1 MIYFSKFLLH
11 KTLYSYDKFEIIL
24 LRDERNVFW
33 LKMLSE
39 FPFLPFNY
47 SWKNSKKRSLN
58 IYLMIFRCQNRF
70 LLQSFPEV
78 TNNPRWRIIYHGS
91 LKISFLQIRKIIF
104 RFLATQFC
112 KVQFYLN
119 KSFGPIV
126 WLLVGKISYFVKKEN
141 SSCTWTTLTFN
152 FSALR

>member
-1 MIYFSKFLLH
+1 MDQLFEERTTWHYSWRKNKQPAAWKKEKFGDLKCISKNDLFSKVLLH

-58 IYLMIFRCQNRF
+58 IYLMILRCQNRF

-91 LKISFLQIRKIIF
+91 LKISFPQICKIIF

-112 KVQFYLN
+112 
-119 KSFGPIV
+119 
-126 WLLVGKISYFVKKEN
+126 
-141 SSCTWTTLTFN
+141 
-152 FSALR
+152 